1 MRIFDKYYIREVEV
15 IVKVN
20 VKSEITIIEDIAL
33 ILLKE
38 FILRYP

>member
-1 MRIFDKYYIREVEV
+1 MRIFDKYYIIEVEV

-20 VKSEITIIEDIAL
+20 VKSEIAIIEDIVL
-33 ILLKE
+33 ILLKK

>member
-1 MRIFDKYYIREVEV
+1 MKIFDKYYIREV

-20 VKSEITIIEDIAL
+20 VTSEIAIISDIVL
-33 ILLKE
+33 ILLKK

>member
-20 VKSEITIIEDIAL
+20 VKSEIAIIEDIVL
-33 ILLKE
+33 ILLKK